1 MTQIT
6 PELRQQLLDQGF
18 SAVTYPEQEGEFL
31 IKWVEVRHLQDV
43 FHDSHMEP
51 DMAASI
57 EACPNGILQVYVPD
71 TDSLDTCALGS
82 DGAQRYIKI
91 AARAPSLSAG

>member
-57 EACPNGILQVYVPD
+57 EACPNGML
-71 TDSLDTCALGS
+71 
-82 DGAQRYIKI
+82 R
-91 AARAPSLSAG
+91 RSLSFGACQCLRERGTPSRTST